1 MSQPVAQPYTS
12 PYHEFCRE
20 QRPLLPPLTNSDR
33 EKKIG
38 QMWKELSEA
47 GRAVYKQGLTQLASS
62 GRGGLRA
69 WAHPA
74 PPEFGACGVLPSA
87 NRPALPT
94 KLPAPPSAAG
104 SAKFLAGCEVAQSIA
119 IPVRASVAQLG
130 GTYQTF
136 VTQGGFRKP
145 PMVLAQSTSSK
156 AALERLDATLPV
168 QERATFWAAPERAAK
183 TSPPSAAEDQPAA
196 KRRACEENQGNSKPY
211 LYDAQLWSNRAAC
224 ALLIRNRQYAHS
236 APPASVPAPLPAVEQ
251 AVAQQ
256 IGEEGAVGGGA
267 SEGELERGRHAPE
280 GGYSD
285 GELDRILQE
294 QLARLRSSWSHER
307 C

>member
-156 AALERLDATLPV
+156 VALERLDATLPV
-168 QERATFWAAPERAAK
+168 QERATFWAAPERAANE
-183 TSPPSAAEDQPAA
+183 SPPSPDPEDCHAMPAA
-196 KRRACEENQGNSKPY
+196 PTLPTPAHVVEEVHFSFPWAEAAGRTASAPKFKRAGAVLMRGPGERAAPKGGLARRRAAFTREKLLGGLANPNLPLALTLALA
-211 LYDAQLWSNRAAC
+211 LY
-224 ALLIRNRQYAHS
+224 
-236 APPASVPAPLPAVEQ
+236 
-251 AVAQQ
+251 
-256 IGEEGAVGGGA
+256 
-267 SEGELERGRHAPE
+267 
-280 GGYSD
+280 
-285 GELDRILQE
+285 
-294 QLARLRSSWSHER
+294 
-307 C
+307 

>member
-156 AALERLDATLPV
+156 ARQSSSGAARCDPSCPGAVHLLGSTRESGEDISALCRPRELSCDACSAYTPKSP
-168 QERATFWAAPERAAK
+168 RARRRGGPLSLSVGR
-183 TSPPSAAEDQPAA
+183 S
-196 KRRACEENQGNSKPY
+196 RRAHRISTQEGG
-211 LYDAQLWSNRAAC
+211 AAWAGHRAAC
-224 ALLIRNRQYAHS
+224 QDSRVHQPIQRVLQIS
-236 APPASVPAPLPAVEQ
+236 AVAPARAAAPAPAQRPREALGWALVNPSLP
-251 AVAQQ
+251 
-256 IGEEGAVGGGA
+256 
-267 SEGELERGRHAPE
+267 
-280 GGYSD
+280 
-285 GELDRILQE
+285 
-294 QLARLRSSWSHER
+294 LAL
-307 C
+307 

>member
-1 MSQPVAQPYTS
+1 MSQPVPQPYTS

-94 KLPAPPSAAG
+94 KLQAPPSAAG

-168 QERATFWAAPERAAK
+168 QERSTFWAAPERAAK
-183 TSPPSAAEDQPAA
+183 TSPPSAAPENFHAMPAA
-196 KRRACEENQGNSKPY
+196 PTLPSPRVHVVEEVHFRFPWVEAAGRTASAPK
-211 LYDAQLWSNRAAC
+211 RAAPPGPATAPRAKIAAFTSPYNEFC
-224 ALLIRNRQYAHS
+224 KFQRSLLPER
-236 APPASVPAPLPAVEQ
+236 PLPHQHKDREKLL
-251 AVAQQ
+251 
-256 IGEEGAVGGGA
+256 GGL
-267 SEGELERGRHAPE
+267 S
-280 GGYSD
+280 
-285 GELDRILQE
+285 
-294 QLARLRSSWSHER
+294 
-307 C
+307 

>member
-183 TSPPSAAEDQPAA
+183 TSPPSAAPEDQPAA
-196 KRRACEENQGNSKPY
+196 KRMVCEVFG
-211 LYDAQLWSNRAAC
+211 
-224 ALLIRNRQYAHS
+224 
-236 APPASVPAPLPAVEQ
+236 PLPP
-251 AVAQQ
+251 
-256 IGEEGAVGGGA
+256 GGGA
-267 SEGELERGRHAPE
+267 NLTTLTHL
-280 GGYSD
+280 GG
-285 GELDRILQE
+285 GV
-294 QLARLRSSWSHER
+294 
-307 C
+307 